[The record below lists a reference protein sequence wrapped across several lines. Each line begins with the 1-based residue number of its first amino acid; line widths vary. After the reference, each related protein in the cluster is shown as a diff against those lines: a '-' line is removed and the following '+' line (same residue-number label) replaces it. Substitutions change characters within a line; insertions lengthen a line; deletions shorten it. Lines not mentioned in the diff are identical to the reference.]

1 MGGRGGDSGAQI
13 RSVMSLSIAER
24 LQKLRRICTVLALS
38 VWAYG
43 IAVLLLVDYEGGR
56 PAAPVPGMVPLS
68 LTGLA
73 AILILL
79 SSRVRSTLLRRGL
92 PRHPDL
98 PIDAEAVLAV
108 YPRATIA
115 SFALLEAAAL
125 LGLLVAL
132 LSGKTSYGLILC
144 GAALLSMFSRW
155 PREVE
160 VDRLI
165 RGKASP

>member
-1 MGGRGGDSGAQI
+1 MN
-13 RSVMSLSIAER
+13 LPIADL
-24 LQKLRRICTVLALS
+24 LQKLRRLCTALAGS
-38 VWAYG
+38 VWVYG

-56 PAAPVPGMVPLS
+56 PVAPVPGTVPLS

-79 SSRVRSTLLRRGL
+79 SSRIRTTILRKALRQN
-92 PRHPDL
+92 PAL
-98 PIDAEAVLAV
+98 PIDGAKVV
-108 YPRATIA
+108 DGYQRATLL
-115 SFALLEAAAL
+115 SFAMLEAAAV

-132 LSGKTSYGLILC
+132 LSGKTSYGLVLC
-144 GAALLSMFSRW
+144 GAALLGMFSRW

-160 VDRLI
+160 LDRLI

>member
-1 MGGRGGDSGAQI
+1 MNLPIAQ
-13 RSVMSLSIAER
+13 R
-24 LQKLRRICTVLALS
+24 LQNLRRICSALAIS

-43 IAVLLLVDYEGGR
+43 MAALLLVDYEGGR
-56 PAAPVPGMVPLS
+56 PVAPVPGMVPLS

-73 AILILL
+73 AVLILL
-79 SSRVRSTLLRRGL
+79 SSRIRTTILRRAL
-92 PRHPDL
+92 RQNPAL
-98 PIDAEAVLAV
+98 PINGEVVLAA
-108 YPRATIA
+108 YQRATIL
-115 SFALLEAAAL
+115 SFAVLEAAAL

-144 GAALLSMFSRW
+144 GAALLGMFSRW